1 MAKMLRSELV
11 RKKAQEAEQ
20 EVLQRDQPMYTA
32 RAENLNAE
40 ICYRF
45 KSLSKRYISD
55 FENLSDHQILEIN
68 QDKTLNIE
76 FNEVLEKVTELA
88 SIVSLGGQPVEA
100 LLKKVCKTRDRI
112 ASKKDEFYDNLKR
125 VIVERDISEE
135 KIKNASGLKIDLPK
149 FSGYDGSI
157 DFFTFKSEFKRL
169 VESSV

>member
-100 LLKKVCKTRDRI
+100 LLKKVAKLVIESRPKRTSFMI
-112 ASKKDEFYDNLKR
+112 TSKGLLLRETSRRKR
-125 VIVERDISEE
+125 SKMLLD
-135 KIKNASGLKIDLPK
+135 
-149 FSGYDGSI
+149 
-157 DFFTFKSEFKRL
+157 
-169 VESSV
+169 